1 MAAGGRQVATGPRA
15 AQVDRAKLAGSQHAC
30 NPQDDWQKETQSGNF
45 GKAQSGLFRRC
56 GWGSTGRL
64 SKLHTG
70 HKARLWHFWASVCC
84 NLRAQVWTFSPSCR
98 GQRSITMWGRSW
110 CGDLRVLHQQRF
122 HSGRSCCHQVCSLP
136 SILPS
141 GHARGSGDDRNR
153 RATSSDAWR
162 LLPAPPAWDAD
173 SGWRHVLG
181 VIYQS
186 EVSVR
191 VPQPAW
197 PDSCSW
203 RLLSC
208 IICSG
213 CIRMWSRP
221 IFIWRT
227 IACDLATLV
236 LQWGLDKDHR
246 LQAPSTTWHQKFSKR
261 RLPLPRQTP
270 GAPLWHLSFWWRV
283 GCYLAP
289 ILVMRGGRK
298 QCSVLMRSESDA
310 RLPGPVILCFR
321 PSWPAWC
328 KLSRICDPLL
338 WRWCVRSGFSAN

>member
-84 NLRAQVWTFSPSCR
+84 NHPKRL
-98 GQRSITMWGRSW
+98 
-110 CGDLRVLHQQRF
+110 
-122 HSGRSCCHQVCSLP
+122 SGRSCCHQVCSLP

-153 RATSSDAWR
+153 RATGSDAWR
-162 LLPAPPAWDAD
+162 LLPAPPAWGRGKWVTTCA
-173 SGWRHVLG
+173 WWWNTVMG

-246 LQAPSTTWHQKFSKR
+246 LQAPSTTWRQKFSKR
-261 RLPLPRQTP
+261 RLPLPRQTS

-283 GCYLAP
+283 GCYLAL
-289 ILVMRGGRK
+289 ILVMRGSGGRK
-298 QCSVLMRSESDA
+298 QCSILTRSESDA

-338 WRWCVRSGFSAN
+338 WRWCVTSGFSAN